1 MKALV
6 GYTGFVGN
14 NLYASGEFDAGFNSK
29 NIRDAYGLEPELL
42 IYAGL
47 RAEKY
52 LANHFPEK
60 DLLLI
65 KEAEKNL
72 DLIRPQKLVLISTV
86 DVYQKPIGVD
96 EETIIHTE
104 GLHAYGADR
113 FLLEKWVRSHFPDA
127 LIVRLPG
134 LFGKNLKK
142 NFIYDIIHRIPFML
156 KDEKFLE
163 FSIHVPELALY
174 YERLDN
180 GFYRCRS
187 LNNGEEKR
195 LKDIFQKLGFSA
207 LDFTDSRSVFQFYPL
222 SRLWKDICTALAADI
237 RLWNPATE
245 PVSAAEIYRYLTGEN
260 FVNEY
265 SVTPVLYDYRT
276 KYAELFGG
284 KDGYIMSKQQV
295 LNEIRIF
302 VEKEEKRK

>member
-6 GYTGFVGN
+6 GYTGFVGS
-14 NLYASGEFDAGFNSK
+14 NLYASGGFDAGFNSK

-52 LANHFPEK
+52 LANQFPDK
-60 DLLLI
+60 DMLLI
-65 KEAEKNL
+65 EEAERNL
-72 DLIRPQKLVLISTV
+72 AEIRPRRLVLISTV
-86 DVYQKPIGVD
+86 DVYQKPVGVD
-96 EETIIHTE
+96 EETVIRTE
-104 GLHAYGADR
+104 GLQAYGMDR
-113 FLLEKWVRSHFPDA
+113 LLLEKWVRSRFPDA
-127 LIVRLPG
+127 LIIRLPG

-142 NFIYDIIHRIPFML
+142 NFIYDFIHRIPFML
-156 KDEKFLE
+156 KENKFLE
-163 FSIHVPELALY
+163 FAERMPELASY
-174 YERLDN
+174 YEKLDN

-187 LNNGEEKR
+187 LKKEEEKR
-195 LKDIFQKLGFSA
+195 LKDVFGELGFSA
-207 LDFTDSRSVFQFYPL
+207 LNFTDSRSVFQFYPL
-222 SRLWKDICTALAADI
+222 NRLWKDIGTALEAGL

-245 PVSAAEIYRYLTGEN
+245 PVSAAEVYHYLTGED

-265 SVTPVLYDYRT
+265 SSEPAYYDYRT

-284 KDGYIMSKQQV
+284 KDGYIMTKRQV

-302 VEKEEKRK
+302 VEKEEKE

>member
-6 GYTGFVGN
+6 GYTGFVGS
-14 NLYASGEFDAGFNSK
+14 NLYASGGFDAGFNSK

-52 LANHFPEK
+52 LANQFPDK
-60 DLLLI
+60 DMLLI
-65 KEAEKNL
+65 EEAERNL
-72 DLIRPQKLVLISTV
+72 AEIRPRRLVLISTV
-86 DVYQKPIGVD
+86 DVYQKPVGVD
-96 EETIIHTE
+96 EETVIRTE
-104 GLHAYGADR
+104 GLQAYGTDR
-113 FLLEKWVRSHFPDA
+113 LLLEKWVRSRFPDA
-127 LIVRLPG
+127 LIIRLPG

-142 NFIYDIIHRIPFML
+142 NFIYDFIHRIPFML
-156 KDEKFLE
+156 KEDKFLE
-163 FSIHVPELALY
+163 FVGRMPELASY
-174 YERLDN
+174 YEKLDN

-187 LNNGEEKR
+187 LKKEEEKR
-195 LKDIFQKLGFSA
+195 LKDVFVELGFSA
-207 LDFTDSRSVFQFYPL
+207 LNFTDSRSVFQFYPL
-222 SRLWKDICTALAADI
+222 NRLWKDIGTALEAGL

-245 PVSAAEIYRYLTGEN
+245 PVSAAEVYHYLTGED

-265 SVTPVLYDYRT
+265 SSEPAYYDYRT

-284 KDGYIMSKQQV
+284 KDGYIMTKRQV

-302 VEKEEKRK
+302 VEKEEKE

>member
-6 GYTGFVGN
+6 GYTGFVGS

-52 LANHFPEK
+52 LANQFPDK
-60 DLLLI
+60 DMLLI
-65 KEAEKNL
+65 EEAERNL
-72 DLIRPQKLVLISTV
+72 AEIRPRRLVLISTV
-86 DVYQKPIGVD
+86 DVYQKPVGVD
-96 EETIIHTE
+96 EETVIRTE
-104 GLHAYGADR
+104 GLQAYGTDR
-113 FLLEKWVRSHFPDA
+113 LLLEKWVRSRFPDA
-127 LIVRLPG
+127 LIIRLPG

-142 NFIYDIIHRIPFML
+142 NFIYDFIHRIPFML
-156 KDEKFLE
+156 KEDKFLE
-163 FSIHVPELALY
+163 FVGRMPELASY
-174 YERLDN
+174 YEKLDN

-187 LNNGEEKR
+187 LKKEEEKR
-195 LKDIFQKLGFSA
+195 LKDVFGELGFSA
-207 LDFTDSRSVFQFYPL
+207 LNFTDSRSVFQFYPL
-222 SRLWKDICTALAADI
+222 NRLWKDIGTALEAGL
-237 RLWNPATE
+237 RLWNLATE
-245 PVSAAEIYRYLTGEN
+245 PVSAAEVYHYLTGED

-265 SVTPVLYDYRT
+265 SSEPAYYDYRT

-284 KDGYIMSKQQV
+284 KDGYIMTKRQV

-302 VEKEEKRK
+302 VEKEEKE